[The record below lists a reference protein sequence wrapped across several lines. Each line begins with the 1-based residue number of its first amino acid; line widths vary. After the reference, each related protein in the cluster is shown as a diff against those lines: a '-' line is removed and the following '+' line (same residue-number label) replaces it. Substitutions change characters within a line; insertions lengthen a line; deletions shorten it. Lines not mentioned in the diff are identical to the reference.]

1 MSPEWTG
8 RPADPESA
16 VAADQR
22 QPSYRHIYIHVP
34 FCGRRCTYCDFSIA
48 VRREVPVSEYV
59 DAIMAELV
67 TRGVRAPE
75 GPIKTLYF
83 GGGTPSKLGGTG
95 VEQLVHRI
103 REWAG
108 SGDLSTFE
116 QAAEITLEANPEDVT
131 PEAAER
137 WVAAGVNRV
146 SLGVQSFDPG
156 VLEWMHRGHG
166 PEGAREAVRILR
178 AAGVPS
184 ISVDLIFAVPE
195 HLNRSWTAD
204 LESAIS
210 LDVEHLSVYG
220 LTVESHTPLGRW
232 TARGEVAEAP
242 EERYEREFLEA
253 HDRLTAAGFEHYEVS
268 NYGRPGHRARH
279 NSAYWTG
286 VPYLGLGPSAHGF
299 DGVERRWNT
308 AAYAEW
314 MRQLAAGQDPI
325 EGRESVRGA
334 PEAASER
341 GATAESATA
350 ESAAAERV
358 YLGLRTSDGLDISQ
372 NEIKTVTPWIEQGWA
387 TLDGRRL
394 RLTPQGWLRLDAL
407 AADLL
412 AG

>member
-1 MSPEWTG
+1 MTSDRTTVLPG
-8 RPADPESA
+8 SA
-16 VAADQR
+16 H
-22 QPSYRHIYIHVP
+22 QPDYRHIYVHVP

-48 VRREVPVSEYV
+48 VRREVPVSEYI

-67 TRGVRAPE
+67 TRAIPVPK
-75 GPIKTLYF
+75 GPLRTLYF

-103 REWAG
+103 RDWAG
-108 SGDLSTFE
+108 SGQLSTSG
-116 QAAEITLEANPEDVT
+116 QVAEVTLEANPEDVT
-131 PEAAER
+131 AEAAQR

-146 SLGVQSFDPG
+146 SLGVQSFDPV

-178 AAGVPS
+178 AAGIPS
-184 ISVDLIFAVPE
+184 LSVDLIFAVPE

-204 LESAIS
+204 LDAAIS

-220 LTVESHTPLGRW
+220 LTIESHTPLGRW

-268 NYGRPGHRARH
+268 NYGRPGHRAQH

-299 DGVERRWNT
+299 DGVERRWNA

-314 MRQLAAGQDPI
+314 LRLLAAGRDPI
-325 EGRESVRGA
+325 EGREMVR
-334 PEAASER
+334 SE
-341 GATAESATA
+341 GGAESAVA
-350 ESAAAERV
+350 DSAAAERV

-372 NEIKTVTPWIEQGWA
+372 NQIKTVTPWIAQGWA

-412 AG
+412 AR

>member
-1 MSPEWTG
+1 MTLERSSP
-8 RPADPESA
+8 RPGA
-16 VAADQR
+16 VC
-22 QPSYRHIYIHVP
+22 QPDYRHIYVHVP
-34 FCGRRCTYCDFSIA
+34 FCGRRCSYCDFSIA
-48 VRREVPVSEYV
+48 VRREVPVFEYI

-67 TRGVRAPE
+67 TRAIPAPAA
-75 GPIKTLYF
+75 PIRTLYF

-108 SGDLSTFE
+108 SGQLSTFE
-116 QAAEITLEANPEDVT
+116 QGAEITLEANPEDVT
-131 PEAAER
+131 AEAAAR

-166 PEGAREAVRILR
+166 PDGAREAVRILR
-178 AAGVPS
+178 AAGIPS

-195 HLNRSWTAD
+195 HLNRNWTAD
-204 LESAIS
+204 LDAAIS

-220 LTVESHTPLGRW
+220 LTIESHTPLGRW

-253 HDRLTAAGFEHYEVS
+253 HERLTAAGFEHYEVS
-268 NYGRPGHRARH
+268 NYGRPGHRAKH

-314 MRQLAAGQDPI
+314 MRQLAARHDPV
-325 EGRESVRGA
+325 EGRELVLA
-334 PEAASER
+334 PS
-341 GATAESATA
+341 

-372 NEIKTVTPWIEQGWA
+372 NEIKTVTSWIAQGWA

-394 RLTPQGWLRLDAL
+394 RLSPQGWLRLDAL

>member
-1 MSPEWTG
+1 MSPHGTAETQ
-8 RPADPESA
+8 RPASPPSA
-16 VAADQR
+16 GDR
-22 QPSYRHIYIHVP
+22 QPDYLHIYVHVP

-48 VRREVPVSEYV
+48 VRREVPFSEYV

-67 TRGVRAPE
+67 TRAIRPPDS
-75 GPIKTLYF
+75 PIRTLYF

-108 SGDLSTFE
+108 TGDLSTFE
-116 QAAEITLEANPEDVT
+116 QAAEITIEANPEDVT
-131 PEAAER
+131 AEAAAR

-166 PEGAREAVRILR
+166 PEGALEAVRILR
-178 AAGVPS
+178 TAGIPS

-204 LESAIS
+204 LDAAIS

-253 HDRLTAAGFEHYEVS
+253 HERLTAAGYEHYEVS

-299 DGVERRWNT
+299 DGIERRWNT

-314 MRQLAAGQDPI
+314 LRQLAAGRDPI
-325 EGRESVRGA
+325 EGRESVGGGHA
-334 PEAASER
+334 
-341 GATAESATA
+341 
-350 ESAAAERV
+350 AAAERV
-358 YLGLRTSDGLDISQ
+358 YLGLRTSDGLGISQ
-372 NEIKTVTPWIEQGWA
+372 KEIKTVTPWFQQGWA
-387 TLDGRRL
+387 TLDGSRL
-394 RLTPQGWLRLDAL
+394 RLTAKGWLRLDAL